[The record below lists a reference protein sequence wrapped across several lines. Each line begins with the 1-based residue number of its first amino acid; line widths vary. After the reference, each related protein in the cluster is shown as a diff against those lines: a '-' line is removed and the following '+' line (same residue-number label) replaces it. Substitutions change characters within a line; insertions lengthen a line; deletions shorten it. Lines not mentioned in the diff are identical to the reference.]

1 MPLPHYT
8 KTDWLNDQSPDID
21 QDNLNHI
28 ETGIYDNREAII
40 NLQNEGAGHTILD
53 SSGTEMPRESKIQFS
68 GATVTDDA
76 TNGKTVVTIPPGQ
89 PGAAAT
95 VTVGTTTTGEAG
107 TNASV
112 INSGTS
118 SAAVLNFTIPRG
130 AKGDTGAQ
138 GERGETGATGTPGA
152 DGITYTPV
160 QGSTTTL
167 TPSENAQVTLTV
179 DDTNHTIRYD
189 FAIPR
194 GQTGSAGTGAGD
206 MTKEVYDAN
215 DNGIVDNAER
225 VSGYTVGRN
234 VTADEYTNSQIDAM
248 VANAGRVKTV
258 NSVQPDASG
267 NINVTTVNG
276 HTVESNVP
284 ANAKFTDTVYD
295 DTALSTAVSQNTANI
310 TSLSGNLSTVQGQIG
325 SYIVGRD
332 VLANEYTNA
341 QIDSMV
347 AEAGSV
353 QTVDTFSPDS
363 NGAVT
368 TERILTQAQYD
379 ALSTAEKN
387 NGMTYYISDGEGGG
401 GAASLV
407 VNITYANGEY
417 SADKTYAEIMANIN
431 AGGQPIARYGAWYLR
446 ATTASATQI
455 AFGDIAQTNGIGKF
469 NISSSDAV
477 TYSVTYVSPVRY
489 YNKTLGSAEA
499 VSDST
504 VYTNGYLL
512 TLSNNYIDN
521 FTSVRVLFPSED
533 YSGNVTWVT
542 ANDHTMSLY
551 FDQNPNGKSIRI
563 EWYSIVYTAVTIS

>member
-40 NLQNEGAGHTILD
+40 NLQNENAGHTILN
-53 SSGTEMPRESKIQFS
+53 SSGVEMPRESKIQFS

-76 TNGKTVVTIPPGQ
+76 TNGKTVVTIPPGRE
-89 PGAAAT
+89 GTAAT

-138 GERGETGATGTPGA
+138 GERGETGAAGTPGA

-295 DTALSTAVSQNTANI
+295 DTELSTAVSQNTANI

-325 SYIVGRD
+325 NYIVGRD

-353 QTVDTFSPDS
+353 Q
-363 NGAVT
+363 
-368 TERILTQAQYD
+368 
-379 ALSTAEKN
+379 
-387 NGMTYYISDGEGGG
+387 M
-401 GAASLV
+401 V
-407 VNITYANGEY
+407 VNITYADSAY
-417 SADKTYAEIMANIN
+417 LADKTYAEIMANIN
-431 AGGQPIARYGAWYLR
+431 QGGIPIAKYGTGIYHLLGYDTNYVR
-446 ATTASATQI
+446 
-455 AFGDIAQTNGIGKF
+455 FGAHIVEYGDTIVY
-469 NISSSDAV
+469 ISSSNTV
-477 TYSVTYVSPVRY
+477 SYGTQYVSPTRY
-489 YNKTLGSAEA
+489 YAQALGSATA

-504 VYTNGYLL
+504 IYTNGYKL
-512 TLSNNYIDN
+512 TLSNSTI
-521 FTSVRVLFPSED
+521 TSTTACNVLFPNGD
-533 YSGNVTWVT
+533 YSGNVTWETSAGKV
-542 ANDHTMSLY
+542 DIY
-551 FDQNPNGKSIRI
+551 FDQNPNSKAIRV
-563 EWYSIVYTAVTIS
+563 EWKTLTYSSATIS

>member
-89 PGAAAT
+89 PGVAAT

-138 GERGETGATGTPGA
+138 GERGETGAAGTPGA
-152 DGITYTPV
+152 NGITYTPV

-248 VANAGRVKTV
+248 VASAGRVKTV
-258 NSVQPDASG
+258 NSVQPDANG
-267 NINVTTVNG
+267 NIDVTTVNG

-295 DTALSTAVSQNTANI
+295 DTALSTAVSQNTSNI
-310 TSLSGNLSTVQGQIG
+310 STLSTNLGTVQGQIG

-368 TERILTQAQYD
+368 TERVLTQAQYD

-387 NGMTYYISDGEGGG
+387 NGMTYYISDGTGGTVG
-401 GAASLV
+401 QMV
-407 VNITYANGEY
+407 VNIAYADGTY

-431 AGGQPIARYGAWYLR
+431 SGGIPIAKYGVGIYHLIGYDTNYVR
-446 ATTASATQI
+446 
-455 AFGDIAQTNGIGKF
+455 FGSHIVDYGDMIVY
-469 NISSSDAV
+469 ISSSNTV
-477 TYSVTYVSPVRY
+477 SYGTQYVSPTRY
-489 YNKTLGSAEA
+489 YAQALGSATA
-499 VSDST
+499 VSNST
-504 VYTNGYLL
+504 IYTNGYKL
-512 TLSNNYIDN
+512 TLSNSTI
-521 FTSVRVLFPSED
+521 TSTTACTVLFPNGD
-533 YSGNVTWVT
+533 YSGNVTWETSAGKV
-542 ANDHTMSLY
+542 DIY
-551 FDQNPNGKSIRI
+551 FDQNPNSKAIRV
-563 EWYSIVYTAVTIS
+563 EWKTLTYSSASVS

>member
-40 NLQNEGAGHTILD
+40 NLQDMNSGHKILD
-53 SSGTEMPRESKIQFS
+53 SSGNEMPTESKIQFS
-68 GATVTDDA
+68 GATVTDDSA
-76 TNGKTVVTIPPGQ
+76 NGKTVVTIPPGRQ
-89 PGAAAT
+89 GDAAT
-95 VTVGTTTTGEAG
+95 IAIGTTTTGDAG
-107 TNASV
+107 TTASV

-130 AKGDTGAQ
+130 AKGETGAQ
-138 GERGETGATGTPGA
+138 GEKGETGAAGTPGTN
-152 DGITYTPV
+152 GITYTPV
-160 QGSTTTL
+160 QGTTTTL
-167 TPSENAQVTLTV
+167 TPAENAEVTLTV

-194 GQTGSAGTGAGD
+194 GQTGSSGSGAGD

-234 VTADEYTNSQIDAM
+234 VAANEYTNSQIDAM
-248 VANAGRVKTV
+248 VASAGRVKTV
-258 NSVQPDASG
+258 NSIQPDANG
-267 NINVTTVNG
+267 NIDVTTVNG

-295 DTALSTAVSQNTANI
+295 DTELSTAVSQNTANI
-310 TSLSGNLSTVQGQIG
+310 TSLSGSLSTVQGQIG

-341 QIDSMV
+341 QIDAMV

-387 NGMTYYISDGEGGG
+387 NGMTYYISDGQG
-401 GAASLV
+401 GAV
-407 VNITYANGEY
+407 VDLLITITKSGSTY
-417 SADKTYAEIMANIN
+417 SADKTYAEIMTNIN
-431 AGGQPIARYGAWYLR
+431 NGGHPMAKYGDDVFRLAYYSSTLVKFGYLPSVGGANYFSITSSNTVNYYLIAITG
-446 ATTASATQI
+446 T
-455 AFGDIAQTNGIGKF
+455 
-469 NISSSDAV
+469 
-477 TYSVTYVSPVRY
+477 RY
-489 YNKTLGSAEA
+489 YLTTLGSATA
-499 VSDST
+499 ISDSA
-504 VYTNGYLL
+504 VYSSGYKL
-512 TLSNNYIDN
+512 TLTDSSITQ
-521 FTSVRVLFPSED
+521 TSKADVHFPNGD
-533 YSGNVTWVT
+533 YSGNVTWETT
-542 ANDHTMSLY
+542 AGKVDLY
-551 FDQNPNGKSIRI
+551 FDQNPNSKTIWVSW
-563 EWYSIVYTAVTIS
+563 ETMSYTSATIS